1 MKIPKALKKGDRVA
15 IIATARKV
23 NPEDLNPAL
32 RLLESWEL
40 VPVLGSSI
48 GLSSHQFAGTDKQR
62 AQDLQKQL
70 NDPKVRAIWCAKG
83 GYGTVRILD
92 LVDFTAFQQDP
103 KWLIGYSDI
112 TALHSHLNKLGVAS
126 LHAQICLGIETK
138 TPNTQA
144 SLKQLLFAKNWCY
157 TFKGHSQNKPGKAK
171 GILVGGNLSVLFS
184 LIGSRS
190 DLDLQHKILFIE
202 DLDEYLYHIDRML
215 QNLKRNGWFNK
226 ISGLIVGGMSDMND
240 NTVPFGQNALEIIQ
254 EAVAPY
260 DFPVAYNFPAGHLE
274 ENQAIALGK
283 KVQLDVSRHQSELKY
298 I

>member
-23 NPEDLNPAL
+23 NPKDLNPAL

-40 VPVLGSSI
+40 IPVLGSSI
-48 GLSSHQFAGTDKQR
+48 GLSSHQFAGTDEQR

-83 GYGTVRILD
+83 GYGTVRLLD

-112 TALHSHLNKLGVAS
+112 TALHSHLNKLKVAS

-157 TFKGHSQNKPGKAK
+157 TFNGHSQNKPGTAK

-240 NTVPFGQNALEIIQ
+240 NTIPFGQNALEIIQ